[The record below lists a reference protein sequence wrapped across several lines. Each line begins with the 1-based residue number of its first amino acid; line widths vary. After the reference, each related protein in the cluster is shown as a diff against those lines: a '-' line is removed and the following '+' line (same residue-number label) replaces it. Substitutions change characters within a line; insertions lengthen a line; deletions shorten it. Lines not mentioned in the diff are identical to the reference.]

1 MYARFSFLGASVI
14 GRHQPLLRAGLNGSY
29 IREKRVRFVLAH
41 TEYFAAIS
49 YFFWKTGFQEN
60 ERKRDEGMH
69 RRRNDIARIT
79 EETGSG
85 P

>member
-1 MYARFSFLGASVI
+1 MGGAKSHQSSSQPYPSLPSVEVDI
-14 GRHQPLLRAGLNGSY
+14 H
-29 IREKRVRFVLAH
+29 EKRVRFVLAH
-41 TEYFAAIS
+41 TVYFAAIS

-60 ERKRDEGMH
+60 ERKSDEGMR

>member
-1 MYARFSFLGASVI
+1 MNCDIYSISI
-14 GRHQPLLRAGLNGSY
+14 Y

-60 ERKRDEGMH
+60 ERKSDEGMR